1 MLPPGIKGLKEN
13 DDDDVGN
20 LLDSSHEFIGDLVSE
35 KSEESNKP
43 KKQKKANFHDQ
54 MLQLQQQQIDAVKEA
69 DEKNRT
75 FMKDLI
81 DQQRTDDMRERNR
94 DRYFL

>member
-1 MLPPGIKGLKEN
+1 M
-13 DDDDVGN
+13 
-20 LLDSSHEFIGDLVSE
+20 S
-35 KSEESNKP
+35 
-43 KKQKKANFHDQ
+43 
-54 MLQLQQQQIDAVKEA
+54 QLQQQQIDAMKEA